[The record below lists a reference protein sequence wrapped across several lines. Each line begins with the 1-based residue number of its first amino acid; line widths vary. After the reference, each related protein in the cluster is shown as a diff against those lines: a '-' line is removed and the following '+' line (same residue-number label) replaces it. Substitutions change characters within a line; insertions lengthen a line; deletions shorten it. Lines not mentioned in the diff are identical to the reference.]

1 MTIWTNM
8 ARWRRHDASSKPQ
21 TADRRRKGVR
31 PDARSRDAGPFGLA
45 DRAVFAYCDF
55 QTWRKPMISAKSE
68 VQVDTPEVRVTEW
81 RLAPGSATGHHIHQ
95 MDYVIVPVTS
105 GEMTI
110 LAPNGERSKAQ
121 LGLGKSYFRKA
132 GVEHDVLN
140 ETVAEI
146 VFLEVELK
154 P

>member
-1 MTIWTNM
+1 V
-8 ARWRRHDASSKPQ
+8 A
-21 TADRRRKGVR
+21 
-31 PDARSRDAGPFGLA
+31 
-45 DRAVFAYCDF
+45 
-55 QTWRKPMISAKSE
+55 
-68 VQVDTPEVRVTEW
+68 
-81 RLAPGSATGHHIHQ
+81 GSATGHHIHE

-110 LAPNGERSKAQ
+110 VAPGGERSKAQ
-121 LGLGKSYFRKA
+121 IGKSYFRKA

-140 ETVAEI
+140 ETAAEI

>member
-1 MTIWTNM
+1 MKRPLSACLFSGCVECCVLSRVRIPEIW
-8 ARWRRHDASSKPQ
+8 
-21 TADRRRKGVR
+21 R
-31 PDARSRDAGPFGLA
+31 PAK
-45 DRAVFAYCDF
+45 
-55 QTWRKPMISAKSE
+55 TMSAKSE
-68 VQVDTPEVRVTEW
+68 IQVDTPEVGVTEW
-81 RLAPGSATGHHIHQ
+81 RLAPGSATGHHVHQ

-110 LAPNGERSKAQ
+110 VAPNGERSKAQ

-140 ETVAEI
+140 ESPDEI
-146 VFLEVELK
+146 IFLEVELK

>member
-1 MTIWTNM
+1 MIRTCI
-8 ARWRRHDASSKPQ
+8 
-21 TADRRRKGVR
+21 
-31 PDARSRDAGPFGLA
+31 AGGTGFPLA
-45 DRAVFAYCDF
+45 DKRGTRLCGDHA
-55 QTWRKPMISAKSE
+55 QTKGWIGWKEAAMVSARSE

-81 RLAPGSATGHHIHQ
+81 RLAPGSATGHHIHE
-95 MDYVIVPVTS
+95 MDYVIVPVTA

-110 LAPNGERSKAQ
+110 VAPDGDRSKAQ
-121 LGLGKSYFRKA
+121 LSVGRSYFRKA

-140 ETVAEI
+140 ETAAEI